1 VKKCQKKFI
10 NSSSILIEYQ
20 WDYGQEYDKFI
31 CRIRIFRGE
40 TLMMRLLSIGIDC
53 VSAAIFVIPALA
65 ILQCTIYR
73 KWEFKSFC
81 VKLIFAFY
89 AIALFS
95 VVGVPAVGI
104 FQVDFGL
111 NLIPFADIVN
121 SPFAYMKNTILNIIL
136 FIPMGFFV
144 PAVWKN
150 FRSFKTMFS
159 MGLAVSLGIEL
170 LQIFTFRLTDID
182 DLITNT
188 AGTVLGYEISRR
200 FSFPFSLKSVDSKGI
215 LVRYE
220 PVLILAVTLLIS
232 MFLKPIVSD
241 SIWNIMI

>member
-1 VKKCQKKFI
+1 
-10 NSSSILIEYQ
+10 
-20 WDYGQEYDKFI
+20 
-31 CRIRIFRGE
+31 
-40 TLMMRLLSIGIDC
+40 MMRLLSIGIDC

-89 AIALFS
+89 AIVLFS

-111 NLIPFADIVN
+111 NLIPF
-121 SPFAYMKNTILNIIL
+121 
-136 FIPMGFFV
+136 V

-150 FRSFKTMFS
+150 FRSFKTMFF

-220 PVLILAVTLLIS
+220 PVQILAVTLFVY
-232 MFLKPIVSD
+232 MFMKTMVSD
-241 SIWNIMI
+241 GK

>member
-1 VKKCQKKFI
+1 
-10 NSSSILIEYQ
+10 
-20 WDYGQEYDKFI
+20 
-31 CRIRIFRGE
+31 
-40 TLMMRLLSIGIDC
+40 MMRLLSIGIDC

-73 KWEFKSFC
+73 KWEFKPFC

-104 FQVDFGL
+104 FQMDFGL
-111 NLIPFADIVN
+111 NLIPFADIVNSPFADIVN

-144 PAVWKN
+144 PVVWKN
-150 FRSFKTMFS
+150 FRSFKTMFF

-220 PVLILAVTLLIS
+220 PVLILAVTLLVS